1 MSSRFTT
8 LLFWYVIPLSENLTP
23 SPVPE
28 KKRYHYSLIFCAKLA
43 TYLKAILKF
52 FIEQDTAL
60 FNFRFHKCGSMLNTY
75 MFVVCQ
81 NQSCALVITFEP
93 YFNWDMWSTNFT
105 KGNGSNTLVPYQANF
120 ESSLVDCAIPFWF
133 HVLLSTNKIGELS
146 TICMSAGCT
155 VSLPAIIIEC
165 TL

>member
-1 MSSRFTT
+1 MQSRPSSSPSPMSSRFTT

-23 SPVPE
+23 SPAPE

-105 KGNGSNTLVPYQANF
+105 KGNGSNTLIPYQANF
-120 ESSLVDCAIPFWF
+120 ESSLCILKNWLVGSPENRVTQIASIF
-133 HVLLSTNKIGELS
+133 
-146 TICMSAGCT
+146 
-155 VSLPAIIIEC
+155 
-165 TL
+165 